1 MSIEKINP
9 AGLHEPEGYAHVVV
23 AEATRRVYVA
33 GQVGVKPDGEV
44 VGADLASQTSQA
56 LENVRLALAAAG
68 AGWEHVAKLMIYIV
82 DFDETKM
89 AEFGAGMGAAV
100 ESGMTPTAATLVG
113 VQALFRPD
121 VLVEIEAVAEI

>member
-1 MSIEKINP
+1 MGIDKMNP
-9 AGLHEPEGYAHVVV
+9 AGLHEPEGYVHVVV

-33 GQVGVKPDGEV
+33 GQVGVGTDDAV
-44 VGADLASQTSQA
+44 VGTDLTSQTAQA

-82 DFDETKM
+82 DYDETKM
-89 AEFGAGMGAAV
+89 AAFGAGMGVAIDA
-100 ESGMTPTAATLVG
+100 GMTPTAATLVG

-121 VLVEIEAVAEI
+121 VLVEIEAIAEI

>member
-1 MSIEKINP
+1 MAIEKINP
-9 AGLHEPEGYAHVVV
+9 PGLHEPEGYTHVVV
-23 AEATRRVYVA
+23 AEATRRVYIA
-33 GQVGVKPDGEV
+33 GQVGVGVDDAV
-44 VGADLASQTSQA
+44 VGTDLASQTSQA
-56 LENVRLALAAAG
+56 LENVRLALDAAG

-89 AEFGAGMGAAV
+89 AEFGAGMGPAV

-121 VLVEIEAVAEI
+121 VLVEIEAIAEI